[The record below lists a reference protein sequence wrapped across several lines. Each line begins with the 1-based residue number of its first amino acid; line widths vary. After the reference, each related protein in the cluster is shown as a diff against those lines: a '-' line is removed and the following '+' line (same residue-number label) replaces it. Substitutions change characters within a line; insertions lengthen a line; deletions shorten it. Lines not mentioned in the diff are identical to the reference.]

1 MINLILATDENNCI
15 WNDNKLCWTLKKD
28 LKFFSEKT
36 TWNVVI
42 MWKNT
47 YFSLPEKF
55 RPLPNRINFV
65 VSRTLKEN
73 KVKVFSTLPDA
84 ISEAKKL
91 KKEIF
96 LIWWRQI
103 YEEWIDF
110 ADKIYLTRV
119 FWKFNCN
126 VCLSDEFFQKLA
138 SNFKLYQKSK
148 IYEES
153 GLKFVFYEYEK
164 HLNR

>member
-1 MINLILATDENNCI
+1 MINLILAADENNCI
-15 WNDNKLCWTLKKD
+15 WNSTNNKLCWNLKKD

-42 MWKNT
+42 MGRNT

-65 VSRTLKEN
+65 VSKTLKWEN
-73 KVKVFSTLPDA
+73 IKIFPTLIDA
-84 ISEAKKL
+84 INEAKKL

-96 LIWWRQI
+96 LIWWKQI

-110 ADKIYLTRV
+110 AKKVYLTRI
-119 FWKFNCN
+119 FEKFDCD
-126 VCLSDEFFQKLA
+126 VCLSKDFFLKLEKD
-138 SNFKLYQKSK
+138 FKLVQKSD
-148 IYEES
+148 IYEEN
-153 GLKFVFYEYEK
+153 GLKFAFYEYE
-164 HLNR
+164 RI